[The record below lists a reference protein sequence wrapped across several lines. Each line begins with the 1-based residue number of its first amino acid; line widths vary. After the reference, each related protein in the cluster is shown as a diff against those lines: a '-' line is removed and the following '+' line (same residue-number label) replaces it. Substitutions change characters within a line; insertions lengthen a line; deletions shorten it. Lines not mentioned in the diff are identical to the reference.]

1 VIVDE
6 KIGECRWRNMTEK
19 EMLYG
24 LSHLNFLTADKFD
37 RMLEVEGSIEAV
49 YNIEEMGL
57 KRVGCFSE
65 AQIARWKTMQMNR
78 EKLEEQYHREEADGI
93 RFITRWE
100 NEYPEKLKNYPGQPY
115 GIYVRGKL
123 PDERE
128 TSVAIVG
135 ARNCSSYGKTMAAKF
150 GRELAEAGVQI
161 ISGAAAG
168 VDGISQW
175 AAVQAGG
182 ESFGVL
188 GSGVDIVYPP
198 ENEALFGALIR
209 QGGLISEYPA
219 GRPPLAIQFPA
230 RNRIISGL
238 ADCLVVVEARKKS
251 GTLITTDFALEQ
263 GKDIGAVPGRVGDS
277 LSEGCNRLIQTGAH
291 LILDT
296 EDIMNILGKFGEK
309 RKKIKKNPL
318 DSLADLEKTVYSCLD
333 LVPKHLEVIISE
345 AECPPPQVMEALLTL
360 ELKGVIVRAG
370 VNEYVKRLA

>member
-1 VIVDE
+1 
-6 KIGECRWRNMTEK
+6 MTEK

-78 EKLEEQYHREEADGI
+78 EKLEDQYHREEADGI